1 MKIHAKQMDAA
12 SSAPEKADMQ
22 EGGMEEHM
30 EREEPME
37 EAEAAIE
44 ERVVE
49 EGAAA

>member
-12 SSAPEKADMQ
+12 SSAPGKADM
-22 EGGMEEHM
+22 EEVGMEEHL
-30 EREEPME
+30 EEEVPME
-37 EAEAAIE
+37 EEAAIE